1 MIHRLLAILFLAVLS
16 SCTNN
21 GSTLNNSVRRNM
33 SQFQAIKNQ
42 VSSYGDMVAS
52 SGIGSAI
59 EGLEG
64 KQAAQDSGYPFAT
77 IEQKN
82 VLTNYSY
89 LYDLINGQGDSIKA
103 NNIYWDSV
111 QKVFYKENKKFK
123 RIQSDKEVFGWH
135 PYWMGEAW
143 RKYPFELLSTVAFF
157 SYVVDPETGSYSNPL
172 QIKDWRKTEMI
183 D

>member
-89 LYDLINGQGDSIKA
+89 LYDLINGQGDSINA
-103 NNIYWDSV
+103 IT
-111 QKVFYKENKKFK
+111 FIGTLFK
-123 RIQSDKEVFGWH
+123 RCFTRKIKSSNGFNQTKKYLDGIPIGWAKL
-135 PYWMGEAW
+135 GENTPLNCCQRW
-143 RKYPFELLSTVAFF
+143 HFF
-157 SYVVDPETGSYSNPL
+157 LT
-172 QIKDWRKTEMI
+172 
-183 D
+183 